1 MVPFLPLLSCESS
14 VSLKK
19 TLVEKKITYNL
30 KESVQFI
37 PGKVFI
43 ENWKNND
50 ASANILQVDFT
61 LLGKLFL

>member
-1 MVPFLPLLSCESS
+1 MVPLLSLLSCELS
-14 VSLKK
+14 VSLK
-19 TLVEKKITYNL
+19 ENPGRKKNYL
-30 KESVQFI
+30 EDSVQFI

-50 ASANILQVDFT
+50 ASANILEVDLT

>member
-1 MVPFLPLLSCESS
+1 MVPLLSLLSCELS
-14 VSLKK
+14 VSLEENPGRKK
-19 TLVEKKITYNL
+19 NYLED
-30 KESVQFI
+30 SVQFI

-50 ASANILQVDFT
+50 ASANILEVDLT